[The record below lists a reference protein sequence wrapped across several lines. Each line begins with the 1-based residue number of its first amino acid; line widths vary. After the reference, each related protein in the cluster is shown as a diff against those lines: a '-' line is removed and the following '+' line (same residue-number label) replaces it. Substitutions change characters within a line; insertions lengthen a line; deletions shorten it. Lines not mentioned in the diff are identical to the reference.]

1 MDKVTA
7 FYEKNKTGSENDNYP
22 YLFHVSGKL
31 YLLNLAPNSNVFR
44 LDEKVSTKVL
54 IVACWSAGNSVLL
67 KISGTAAREFSRKM
81 YLNIPSIHYLQFCN
95 SNQ

>member
-44 LDEKVSTKVL
+44 LDEKVSTKV
-54 IVACWSAGNSVLL
+54 
-67 KISGTAAREFSRKM
+67 
-81 YLNIPSIHYLQFCN
+81 
-95 SNQ
+95 

>member
-1 MDKVTA
+1 MNKVTA

-22 YLFHVSGKL
+22 YLFYVYRKL

-54 IVACWSAGNSVLL
+54 IIACCSAGNSALL
-67 KISGTAAREFSRKM
+67 KISGTAARRVFT
-81 YLNIPSIHYLQFCN
+81 
-95 SNQ
+95 

>member
-1 MDKVTA
+1 MNKVTA

-22 YLFHVSGKL
+22 YLFYVYRKL

-54 IVACWSAGNSVLL
+54 IIACCSAGNSALL
-67 KISGTAAREFSRKM
+67 KISGTAAKSFHVR
-81 YLNIPSIHYLQFCN
+81 CT
-95 SNQ
+95 